1 MTAYVHIGTPK
12 TGTTTI
18 QKFLYLNREKLEIQ
32 NIIYANSIESYTRHN
47 ILVNFCFEFR
57 NNFNWEKI
65 KFERILKY
73 RSRLKLFYALKE
85 EVAQAKGDFI
95 FSTEGITWHFY
106 DVKYIK
112 ILKKFFKELGF
123 DRVILILYLR
133 NTSDLLISL
142 SAQLIKTNYSSIPCF
157 INPWEYDRQYIFDN
171 QWLCQKY
178 SEIFGKENLIVRL
191 FDGNEFYQ
199 GDLLKDFIHSIG
211 LKWENNFIIPLKQ
224 NESLDLI
231 GVELCKALNKQNS
244 NYDEFMELYSKYFI
258 SKSLFT
264 KFYPPKKIIQSYLDY
279 FEESNEWVRKE
290 FFPHK
295 ERLFPKKDLSD
306 YKENYGLKEMKP
318 EYWDKIAEFIADIV
332 KKKNKIIED
341 NTNVVQKKDKTIK
354 EKDQIISSKLSQ
366 LNQIQLK
373 LSFQSKY
380 GTAKARIQ
388 NQLSYKLGQVM
399 IVNSKSLL
407 G

>member
-1 MTAYVHIGTPK
+1 
-12 TGTTTI
+12 
-18 QKFLYLNREKLEIQ
+18 
-32 NIIYANSIESYTRHN
+32 
-47 ILVNFCFEFR
+47 
-57 NNFNWEKI
+57 
-65 KFERILKY
+65 
-73 RSRLKLFYALKE
+73 
-85 EVAQAKGDFI
+85 
-95 FSTEGITWHFY
+95 
-106 DVKYIK
+106 
-112 ILKKFFKELGF
+112 
-123 DRVILILYLR
+123 
-133 NTSDLLISL
+133 

-332 KKKNKIIED
+332 KEKNKIIED

-407 G
+407 GYIVMPIALLSIIISHKQEQKIYQEKIKKDPSLKLPLLEDYPEYQEALKLKNHLSCKLGEALIKANETWYKGGYIKFLYEVKKLRKNSI

>member
-1 MTAYVHIGTPK
+1 
-12 TGTTTI
+12 
-18 QKFLYLNREKLEIQ
+18 
-32 NIIYANSIESYTRHN
+32 
-47 ILVNFCFEFR
+47 FEFR

-95 FSTEGITWHFY
+95 FSTEGITWHFH
-106 DVKYIK
+106 DIKYIK

-142 SAQLIKTNYSSIPCF
+142 STQLIKTNYSSIPCF
-157 INPWEYDRQYIFDN
+157 VNPWEYDRQYIFDS

-366 LNQIQLK
+366 LNQINLNMVQPK
-373 LSFQSKY
+373 QEFKIS
-380 GTAKARIQ
+380 
-388 NQLSYKLGQVM
+388 
-399 IVNSKSLL
+399 SLIS
-407 G
+407 